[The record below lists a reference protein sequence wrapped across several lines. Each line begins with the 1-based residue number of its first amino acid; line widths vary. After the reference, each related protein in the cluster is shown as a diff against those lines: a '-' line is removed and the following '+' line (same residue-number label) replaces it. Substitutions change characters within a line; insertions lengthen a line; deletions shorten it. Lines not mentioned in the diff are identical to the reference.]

1 MGIASDLVLVVVA
14 GLLGGLLAHR
24 FGQPPLIGYILGGVL
39 VGPHTFGPSIR
50 EVHDIEL
57 LAEIGVALLMF
68 GIGLEL
74 RFADLKPVRRLALIG
89 GPLEILLTVIVGSV
103 FGVAVLGWDRG
114 PALWLG
120 AAISLSSTMV
130 VLKILM
136 SEGKA
141 SSPAGRAMIGL
152 LVVED
157 LAVVPML
164 IALPR
169 LADLGGALPALA
181 QAFLEAVAFLVAM
194 ILVGTRIMPW
204 LLKKIVDWGSRELFL
219 VSVVALGL
227 GIGYG
232 TYLFGLS
239 FAFGSFVAG
248 MVLSE
253 SEFSHEALGEIV
265 PLRDVFGLLFFA
277 SAGVLFDPFYFFGH
291 LGEVAATVAFVLVVR
306 SLLVGWT
313 THAFGYAGET
323 PWLVGLGLAQV
334 GEFSFLLSRVGLSTG
349 ALSSDHYGL
358 ILTTALLTM
367 TVSPTLFRAATPLYG
382 QWRRLRPRD
391 VPVETWDVPG
401 EGFDRHVVVIGY
413 GGTGRAAVE
422 VMRKVN
428 VPFVVVEMDH
438 HLAEAA
444 RTRGYPVVWG
454 DASHPEV
461 LKAAGVDRARLML
474 VAVGDVAMIRLAID
488 KGRRMNPEMRVISR
502 ALYPEH
508 LSELVRQGVY
518 EAVQPDFEA
527 GLEMVRQVLVHY
539 GHSTQDIVRL
549 SDAVRDDLYGPMWE
563 GGLADRYQRILEE
576 LGHAESAVGIGWTT
590 VSAQHLPDET
600 TLAEL
605 DLKVRT
611 GAIVVAIVHG
621 RTVDVN
627 PGPDSPIHP
636 GDRAALLGT
645 TAQRRA
651 ARALLEGAETERD
664 SAAARH
670 RV

>member
-1 MGIASDLVLVVVA
+1 
-14 GLLGGLLAHR
+14 
-24 FGQPPLIGYILGGVL
+24 
-39 VGPHTFGPSIR
+39 
-50 EVHDIEL
+50 
-57 LAEIGVALLMF
+57 
-68 GIGLEL
+68 
-74 RFADLKPVRRLALIG
+74 
-89 GPLEILLTVIVGSV
+89 
-103 FGVAVLGWDRG
+103 
-114 PALWLG
+114 
-120 AAISLSSTMV
+120 
-130 VLKILM
+130 
-136 SEGKA
+136 
-141 SSPAGRAMIGL
+141 GRAMIGL
-152 LVVED
+152 LVIED

-169 LADLGGALPALA
+169 LGDLGQALPQLGG
-181 QAFLEAVAFLVAM
+181 AFLEATAFLAAM
-194 ILVGTRIMPW
+194 ILVGTRIMPY
-204 LLKKIVDWGSRELFL
+204 LLKRIVDWGSRELFL

-232 TYLFGLS
+232 THLFGLT

-277 SAGVLFDPFYFFGH
+277 SAGVLFDPFYFLGH
-291 LGEVAATVAFVLVVR
+291 LGEVAATVVFVVFVRAVLVGGVTR
-306 SLLVGWT
+306 
-313 THAFGYAGET
+313 AFGYVGET

-349 ALSSDHYGL
+349 SLSSDHYGL
-358 ILTTALLTM
+358 ILTTALVTM
-367 TVSPTLFRAATPLYG
+367 VLSPTLFRAAAPLYK
-382 QWRRLRPRD
+382 QWRKLRPQA

-428 VPFVVVEMDH
+428 VPFVVVELDH

-444 RTRGYPVVWG
+444 RARGNPVVWG

-488 KGRRMNPEMRVISR
+488 KGRGMNPEMRVISR

-518 EAVQPDFEA
+518 EAVQPEFEA
-527 GLEMVRQVLVHY
+527 GLEMVRQVLVHF

-563 GGLADRYQRILEE
+563 GGLSDRYQRILEE

-590 VSAQHLPDET
+590 VSAEHLPDET

-605 DLKVRT
+605 DLKQRT

-627 PGPDSPIHP
+627 PGPESPIHP

-670 RV
+670 RG